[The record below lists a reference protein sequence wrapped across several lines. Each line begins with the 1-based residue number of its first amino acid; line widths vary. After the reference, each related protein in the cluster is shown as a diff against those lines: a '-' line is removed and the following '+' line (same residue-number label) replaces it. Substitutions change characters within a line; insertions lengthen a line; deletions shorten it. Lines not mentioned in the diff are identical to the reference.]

1 MAITDK
7 KCNIGESELSASD
20 LVLDLLA
27 AHDEHQLPV
36 AALCRAA
43 KICGIREQ
51 NVRVAL
57 SRLGQQGKV
66 ASTDR
71 GSYSLNPSG
80 SSLLRD
86 VDNWLRREQ
95 QAVAWHGGW
104 IGVVDGAVP
113 RRHKVVWRRHERALS
128 LRGFRPLN
136 AGVHLRPDN
145 LDGGVAAVRRDL
157 QGLGLAGQALVM
169 AVGELSDADEQRAR
183 TLWNLKSLERSYR
196 SLIRRLE
203 RSRAGFAAR
212 SEERIARE
220 SLLLGREAIRV
231 ILHDPLLPE
240 SLMGGDLRHQLIECM
255 RDYQTVAK
263 TVWLRLLEE

>member
-7 KCNIGESELSASD
+7 KCNIEEGELSASD

-27 AHDEHQLPV
+27 AHDQHRLPV

-43 KICGIREQ
+43 MICGIREQ

-57 SRLGQQGKV
+57 SRLSQQGKV

-71 GSYSLNPSG
+71 GSYALNSG
-80 SSLLRD
+80 SNSLLRD

-95 QAVAWHGGW
+95 QAVAWNGGW

-113 RRHKVVWRRHERALS
+113 RRHKVVWRRHERALL
-128 LRGFRPLN
+128 LRGFRPLK
-136 AGVHLRPDN
+136 AGLHLRPDN
-145 LDGGVAAVRRDL
+145 LKGGVAAVRHDL

-169 AVGELSDADEQRAR
+169 AVYELSDADEQQAR
-183 TLWNLKSLERSYR
+183 GLWNLKALERSYR
-196 SLIRRLE
+196 SLIRRLQ
-203 RSRAGFAAR
+203 RSQAR
-212 SEERIARE
+212 FPRQTDERIARE
-220 SLLLGREAIRV
+220 SLLLGREAIRT

-240 SLMGGDLRHQLIECM
+240 SLMGGGVRHQLIECM